1 VPLPLLS
8 SVRAADARA
17 ANTDEGTSFGAKGQN
32 NETQLAATL
41 HIGHSALTNAS
52 VAKLLELYPNDPY
65 VGCPYNTGDAL
76 LPSGRVDKQS
86 NAIYGDI
93 AMHAGVRRPPLSRTC
108 VSCADGISSGARSRS

>member
-1 VPLPLLS
+1 M
-8 SVRAADARA
+8 D
-17 ANTDEGTSFGAKGQN
+17 

-52 VAKLLELYPNDPY
+52 IATLLQLYPNDPY

-93 AMHAGVRRPPLSRTC
+93 AMHAGVRYSSSLAPACT
-108 VSCADGISSGARSRS
+108 DGIFSGARSRS